1 MIVGAGFILPFKC
14 QGVKSLVNNVNKR
27 RVLITGGSGF
37 IGSHLKRYL
46 DDFEIITI
54 GRSKNE
60 DSEIDLSDSKLEDIV
75 KDFSPDIVCHFASG
89 SNILRAEE
97 NKEKEY
103 KDTVLSTK
111 ALIQALNKFKNI
123 TVIYLSSQAVYGL
136 PENLPVFET
145 QPAKPISNY
154 GKNKLEA
161 EKIIIQSG
169 LNYLIFRISSI
180 YGLGQNYKKSGV
192 VAKFINWMK
201 SNESPVI
208 FNGIDSFS
216 DFIYIDDVI
225 NAIVLSIQKNIK
237 NEIFNLGSG
246 KAITLKE
253 VLDILYKYFPGAPKP
268 RLETNLLYPNKEHKG
283 LYLDIDKIKSKLSW
297 DCKYNIEDG
306 LREMLSVLNLTQ
318 RV

>member
-1 MIVGAGFILPFKC
+1 M
-14 QGVKSLVNNVNKR
+14 KR
-27 RVLITGGSGF
+27 KILITGGSGF
-37 IGSHLKRYL
+37 IGSHLKKYL
-46 DDFEIITI
+46 DDFEIITV

-60 DSEIDLSDSKLEDIV
+60 DYKIDLSDSKLEDIV
-75 KDFSPDIVCHFASG
+75 KDLSPDIVCHFASG

-97 NKEKEY
+97 NKEQEY

-111 ALIQALNKFKNI
+111 TLIQALSKFKNI
-123 TVIYLSSQAVYGL
+123 TVIYLSSQAIYGL
-136 PENLPVFET
+136 PENLPVVET
-145 QPAKPISNY
+145 QPAKPISVY
-154 GKNKLEA
+154 GKNKSEA

-180 YGLGQNYKKSGV
+180 YGLGQDYKKSGV
-192 VAKFINWMK
+192 IAKFINWMK
-201 SNESPVI
+201 NNEPPVVYNN
-208 FNGIDSFS
+208 FNSFS

-225 NAIVLSIQKNIK
+225 NAIVLSIQKNIQNK
-237 NEIFNLGSG
+237 IFNLGSG

-253 VLDILYKYFPGAPKP
+253 ILDILYKYFPGTPKP
-268 RLETNLLYPNKEHKG
+268 RLETNLLYPHKKYNG
-283 LYLDIDKIKSKLSW
+283 LYLNTDKIKSRLNW

>member
-1 MIVGAGFILPFKC
+1 MKKKI
-14 QGVKSLVNNVNKR
+14 
-27 RVLITGGSGF
+27 LITGGAGF

-46 DDFEIITI
+46 DDCDIVTV
-54 GRSKNE
+54 GRNKNE
-60 DSEIDLSDSKLEDIV
+60 DYKIDLSDSKLEDII

-111 ALIQALNKFKNI
+111 TLIQALNKFKNI
-123 TVIYLSSQAVYGL
+123 TIIYLSSQAVYGL
-136 PENLPVFET
+136 PENLPVVET
-145 QPAKPISNY
+145 QTAKPISVY

-161 EKIIIQSG
+161 EKIITQSG

-180 YGLGQNYKKSGV
+180 YGLGQNYEKSGV
-192 VAKFINWMK
+192 IAKFINRMK
-201 SNESPVI
+201 NNESPVV
-208 FNGIDSFS
+208 FNSLNSFS

-225 NAIVLSIQKNIK
+225 NAIVLSIQKNIQ

-246 KAITLKE
+246 KALTLKE
-253 VLDILYKYFPGAPKP
+253 ILDILYKYFSSAPKP
-268 RLETNLLYPNKEHKG
+268 VLETNLLYPHKEYKG
-283 LYLDIDKIKSKLSW
+283 LYLNTDKIKSRLNWS
-297 DCKYNIEDG
+297 CKYNIEDG